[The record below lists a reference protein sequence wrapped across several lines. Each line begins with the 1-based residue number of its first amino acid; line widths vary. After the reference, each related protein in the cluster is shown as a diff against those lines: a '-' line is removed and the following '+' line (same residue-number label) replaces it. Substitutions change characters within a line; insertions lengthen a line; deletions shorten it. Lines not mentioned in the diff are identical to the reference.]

1 MKYGKNIRYVKD
13 IQMYKP
19 HYFES
24 GILIQV
30 FDNLLSKTLTRQVHK

>member
-13 IQMYKP
+13 IH

-30 FDNLLSKTLTRQVHK
+30 FDNLLSKSLTRQVHK